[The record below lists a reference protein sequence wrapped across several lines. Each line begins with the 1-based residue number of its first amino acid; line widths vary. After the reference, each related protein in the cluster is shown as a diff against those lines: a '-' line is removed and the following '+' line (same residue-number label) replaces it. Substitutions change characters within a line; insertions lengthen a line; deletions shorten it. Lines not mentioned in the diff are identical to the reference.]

1 MQDIIYM
8 ISVKAESD
16 GTLTDIRAL
25 RLKDSTKLPI
35 PISSVEYSDGNLYWI
50 GDNKKTIYVADFT
63 SASDEIKKITID
75 NNILG
80 DDLFVRNDGKIIYT
94 GNVTGNTSGTYMYD
108 PDKKTSILISENE
121 MDVHQIYNITAL

>member
-1 MQDIIYM
+1 M

-16 GTLTDIRAL
+16 GTLTDIKAL

-50 GDNKKTIYVADFT
+50 GDDKKTIYVADFT

-94 GNVTGNTSGTYMYD
+94 GNTSGTYMYD
-108 PDKKTSILISENE
+108 PDKNTSILISENK
-121 MDVHQIYNITAL
+121 MDVHQIYNTTSL

>member
-1 MQDIIYM
+1 MGIYIEKRKSTIGGTELCCSSPNGVSHTLGNRGFAAFILQDEPGRFSCG
-8 ISVKAESD
+8 IS
-16 GTLTDIRAL
+16 
-25 RLKDSTKLPI
+25 
-35 PISSVEYSDGNLYWI
+35 Y
-50 GDNKKTIYVADFT
+50 KKTIYVADFT

>member
-1 MQDIIYM
+1 M

-50 GDNKKTIYVADFT
+50 GDDKKTIYVADFS

-75 NNILG
+75 NNILE
-80 DDLFVRNDGKIIYT
+80 DDLFVSNDGKIIYT
-94 GNVTGNTSGTYMYD
+94 GNTSGTYMHD
-108 PDKKTSILISENE
+108 PGRNTSILISENE